1 VCSCKGNSAPAE
13 KERIVDAHELNTEGR
28 WRLSAISVGI
38 IVSLILSVVGLAM
51 MVLPTV
57 ARAADGA
64 SISTDKTKYAVGEQ
78 MVISGIRF
86 TRGGT
91 VTVAVLRPDHNT
103 EVSTPTAHAAGAFST
118 LYTPTPSIPGRFKI
132 TVTDG
137 VNAATTAA
145 MEADAVGVDFRQAVN
160 KDNPYPQGSAHWIGS
175 ILQANDSIYYD
186 GMSVMQRAAS

>member
-1 VCSCKGNSAPAE
+1 MCSCKGNSAPAE

-28 WRLSAISVGI
+28 WRLSAIFVGI

-118 LYTPTPSIPGRFKI
+118 LYTPTPS
-132 TVTDG
+132 
-137 VNAATTAA
+137 
-145 MEADAVGVDFRQAVN
+145 MERKTPFVVPAYNVVGVTGLIAKAFTPGELLPISTQ
-160 KDNPYPQGSAHWIGS
+160 
-175 ILQANDSIYYD
+175 
-186 GMSVMQRAAS
+186 

>member
-13 KERIVDAHELNTEGR
+13 KKRKVDAHELNTEGR

-38 IVSLILSVVGLAM
+38 IVSLILSVIGLAM

-91 VTVAVLRPDHNT
+91 VTVAVLRPDHNA
-103 EVSTPTAHAAGAFST
+103 EVTTPTAHAAGAFST
-118 LYTPTPSIPGRFKI
+118 LYTPAPSIPGRFKI

-145 MEADAVGVDFRQAVN
+145 TKADGVGVDFKQAAN
-160 KDNPYPQGSAHWIGS
+160 KDNPYPQGSVHWIGS
-175 ILQANDSIYYD
+175 ILQANDSIYYE
-186 GMSVMQRAAS
+186 GMSVMQRATS